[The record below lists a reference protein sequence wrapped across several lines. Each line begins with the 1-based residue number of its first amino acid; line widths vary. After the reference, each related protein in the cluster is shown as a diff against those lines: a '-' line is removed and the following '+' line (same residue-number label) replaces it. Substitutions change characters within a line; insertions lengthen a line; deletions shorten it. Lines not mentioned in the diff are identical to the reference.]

1 MANLHGLLAQW
12 LERLVYTQEAAGSN
26 PARPTIFIDSKQGNK
41 RLAVSISLE

>member
-26 PARPTIFIDSKQGNK
+26 PAQPTILLIQN
-41 RLAVSISLE
+41 IEINPTE